1 MHMIEVSYSWRA
13 EKWDDCDES
22 FLFMTR
28 CRVHVGKDHL
38 TLAPFIPRMARLDVC
53 KYVKVHTYGYLS
65 SKNGSSCSSNP
76 HWKKSNYI
84 WPSLFPA

>member
-13 EKWDDCDES
+13 EKWNDCDES

-53 KYVKVHTYGYLS
+53 TYIRILIQQE
-65 SKNGSSCSSNP
+65 
-76 HWKKSNYI
+76 W
-84 WPSLFPA
+84 LFMLLQSPLEEE